1 MYSPNLLFFCIS
13 LAKRQK
19 TNANLMQA
27 VDKRKS
33 LKWDTQK
40 VEMDIQNLG
49 EHIDDL
55 HEEYFDAIA
64 DPKKYSKMRAR
75 LPYSRRFAQGISTQV
90 SARMSTEENS
100 HCGSAV
106 ANHGNRTL
114 KSSFTDLIFLRRLM
128 RSVIY
133 KCPVFQASLS
143 ATSACRSWT
152 QCCFM

>member
-1 MYSPNLLFFCIS
+1 LYLVGE
-13 LAKRQK
+13 ATK

-33 LKWDTQK
+33 LKWDIQK

-64 DPKKYSKMRAR
+64 DPEKYSKMRAR

-114 KSSFTDLIFLRRLM
+114 KSSFTSDILASSHAQCYLQMSCIPSQSVCDQCLPKLDSMLLHVVFL
-128 RSVIY
+128 
-133 KCPVFQASLS
+133 PTHQ
-143 ATSACRSWT
+143 
-152 QCCFM
+152 